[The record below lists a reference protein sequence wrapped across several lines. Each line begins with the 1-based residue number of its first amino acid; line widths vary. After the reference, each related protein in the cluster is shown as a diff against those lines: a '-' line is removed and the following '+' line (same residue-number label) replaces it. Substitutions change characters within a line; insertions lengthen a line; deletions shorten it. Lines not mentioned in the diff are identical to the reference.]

1 MRRQHAPA
9 AGDSFF
15 LCLIGYWSQS
25 ILGGGYALA
34 KAQMETGDWRSAAR
48 GSWSTRIIKVLLL
61 SALFDA
67 AAQALDYVGQVQGGY
82 MLFTIFHS
90 SVTVF
95 TCAIAVAVLK
105 TKITW
110 PQWGGVALIVGGVF
124 VTAVPNPI
132 AVPDDGSFWGGL
144 ICSVVGSLSLAASYP
159 FSELVFK
166 RGEAEEGGAISEE
179 MVSTQHQPLHP
190 PILLAGLRLL
200 TRWRCGH
207 RRAAWAR
214 CSTRRSTRS
223 GRWHTPVSPAAA

>member
-48 GSWSTRIIKVLLL
+48 GSWSAGVVRVLLL

-179 MVSTQHQPLHP
+179 MVSQHSSTTPGYPWLH
-190 PILLAGLRLL
+190 
-200 TRWRCGH
+200 
-207 RRAAWAR
+207 R
-214 CSTRRSTRS
+214 CSSLGCVCS
-223 GRWHTPVSPAAA
+223 HVGAAASGVLRGLTVQFGALHGLDAGIHR

>member
-1 MRRQHAPA
+1 VRRQHAPA

-48 GSWSTRIIKVLLL
+48 GSWSAGVVRVLLL

-179 MVSTQHQPLHP
+179 MVSTLSTTPGCIDAP
-190 PILLAGLRLL
+190 RWAALL
-200 TRWRCGH
+200 TRWRCGL

-223 GRWHTPVSPAAA
+223 GRWHTPVSPATA